1 MEQLA
6 KTFKDG
12 LSENTRRAYAQDLR
26 DCAHFLARH
35 SGEVDPH
42 VSELPEGAAYV
53 ARKLLPNGQGMANAL
68 VIGYRSYL
76 GEKGRA
82 PATVNRRLAAV
93 RSLVKAAR
101 LFGIVTWKLE
111 VSSVRSRSYRDT
123 SGRGLKGFKRMM
135 AKARPDDTAK
145 GVRDRAILRP
155 LWDLAL
161 RRSEVVG
168 LDVEDVDLERGR
180 LMVHGEGRGE
190 PELMTLPDGAK
201 AALGRWLEVRGE
213 HDGALFTNFDRASK
227 GDGAERHLGLPDGM
241 PARRRCGREG
251 RAPPWH
257 PARRYHARAGQVRR
271 RRSDG
276 IEFSRPGTC
285 ACSRPTMTPAKTSA
299 ARSRVRWRLRC
310 RRRMSS
316 VRLAPKL
323 NRAASSCYVS
333 ECSLRACRQEQ
344 PPQFG
349 EDVVFIR
356 ERAHAKGGARVGML
370 LEVTTRPAF
379 QCRQRTRALH
389 PTQGRRPGRQRT
401 APRAHRLLF

>member
-1 MEQLA
+1 MSGKQLEIGNLLTDAKTPSLASDGGSLEQLA

-35 SGEVDPH
+35 SGEVDPD

-123 SGRGLKGFKRMM
+123 SGPGLKGFKRMM
-135 AKARPDDTAK
+135 AKARADDTAK
-145 GVRDRAILRP
+145 GVRDRAILRL

-180 LMVHGEGRGE
+180 LMVHGKGRGE
-190 PELMTLPDGAK
+190 PELMTLPDGTK

-227 GDGAERHLGLPDGM
+227 GDGRLSGTSVYRMVCQRGEDADVKDVRPHGIRHAAITHALDKFDGD
-241 PARRRCGREG
+241 
-251 RAPPWH
+251 
-257 PARRYHARAGQVRR
+257 VRTV
-271 RRSDG
+271 SK
-276 IEFSRPGTC
+276 FSRHRDVRVLMTYDDNREDLGGEV
-285 ACSRPTMTPAKTSA
+285 ACTVA
-299 ARSRVRWRLRC
+299 AAV
-310 RRRMSS
+310 
-316 VRLAPKL
+316 
-323 NRAASSCYVS
+323 
-333 ECSLRACRQEQ
+333 
-344 PPQFG
+344 
-349 EDVVFIR
+349 
-356 ERAHAKGGARVGML
+356 
-370 LEVTTRPAF
+370 
-379 QCRQRTRALH
+379 
-389 PTQGRRPGRQRT
+389 
-401 APRAHRLLF
+401 